1 MLTFRKLTISDQK
14 TIDDLF
20 IKAPYL
26 NNYHASEL
34 VSFNLLAWNYHAD
47 NEIALIEGIVILRS
61 LDKRGYVYLPPL
73 ADSKEKFKRGI
84 EIIHDYDPHAF
95 ILGISEEMLSLVD
108 IPHTLSLYDDDY
120 AEYIYDPRNFIELKG
135 NKLYRKR
142 NLWHQFEKKYNY
154 ELIDYQAGLQEEV
167 LSFLHRYT
175 NEGGAD
181 DDLPAICYALDHLK
195 ELSLFADL
203 LYANQTL
210 VAISIGGISKRNYG
224 VVLFEK
230 ADYNYIGSFV
240 AIAKLSY
247 EKRYKDLEIITR
259 QEDMGITELRAAKLS
274 WHPIEKEKKYALV
287 FSQKIRDYY
296 ELYASSFSDS
306 FAYRD
311 YIFLYDAREHNI
323 ISVERNQKIVS
334 GLILIDRTMHY
345 NGQNWPLSLIVGMA
359 TNPAYRRQ
367 GLLKE
372 VVKKAIK
379 EAINLNHA
387 FIFLYPVDSHYY
399 TSSGFINYILEA
411 PLDINWP
418 HVEVT
423 LEAAVVPELLADI
436 YQEAI
441 KGREGYMDRSL
452 KRWSYFMNSLA
463 QDGTSFDLI
472 KHEKEVYGYL
482 AHSGEEADEAILLK
496 PIFPVNSH
504 FDFSKLKIPSFGGDA
519 TGQMIRITSV
529 LLFLANYRPSAEMI
543 STFTLRIND
552 PLIAENNLTLEIGVN
567 DYKLNWVISDKQPTL
582 CLDIATLTKY
592 AIGIVPNQQT
602 PISLLFPKRDLI
614 CFDKF

>member
-1 MLTFRKLTISDQK
+1 MLTFRKLALADQK
-14 TIDDLF
+14 LIDDLF

-26 NNYHASEL
+26 NDYHASEL
-34 VSFNLLAWNYHAD
+34 VSFNLLAWNYQGD
-47 NEIALIEGIVILRS
+47 NEIAMIEDIVILRS

-73 ADSKEKFKRGI
+73 ADSNDKFKQGI
-84 EIIHDYDPHAF
+84 KIIHEYDPHAF
-95 ILGISEEMLSLVD
+95 ILGISEQMLSLVD
-108 IPHTLSLYDDDY
+108 IPYALSLYDDDY
-120 AEYIYDPRNFIELKG
+120 AEYIYEPQNFITLKG

-154 ELIDYQAGLQEEV
+154 ELKDYQSSLQDEV
-167 LSFLHRYT
+167 LSFLRRYT

-181 DDLPAICYALDHLK
+181 DDLSAICYALDHLK

-203 LYANQTL
+203 LYANQIL

-247 EKRYKDLEIITR
+247 EKRYKNLEVITR

-287 FSQKIRDYY
+287 FSQKIKSFY
-296 ELYASSFSDS
+296 ELYASTFSDS

-323 ISVERNQKIVS
+323 VSVERDQKMVS
-334 GLILIDRTMHY
+334 GLILVDRSMYY
-345 NGQNWPLSLIVGMA
+345 NDQNWPISLIVGMA
-359 TNPAYRRQ
+359 TAHAYRRQ

-387 FIFLYPVDSHYY
+387 FIFLYPVDPQYY
-399 TSSGFINYILEA
+399 ISSGFINYILEA

-418 HVEVT
+418 HIEVT

-436 YQEAI
+436 YQQATTG
-441 KGREGYMDRSL
+441 KEGYMERSS

-472 KHEKEVYGYL
+472 KHEKEVFGYL
-482 AHSGEEADEAILLK
+482 AHNGEEADEAILLK

-504 FDFSKLKIPSFGGDA
+504 FDFSKLKIPSPTGNP
-519 TGQMIRITSV
+519 TGQMIRISSV
-529 LLFLANYRPSAEMI
+529 RTLLANYHPSVKTI
-543 STFTLRIND
+543 SPFTIRIND
-552 PLIAENNLTLEIGVN
+552 SLIEENNLTLEISVE
-567 DYKLNWVISDKQPTL
+567 DYKLTFGISNKQPTIF
-582 CLDIATLTKY
+582 LDIATLTKY
-592 AIGIVPNQQT
+592 AIGVIPNDQSS
-602 PISLLFPKRDLI
+602 ISLLFPKRDLI